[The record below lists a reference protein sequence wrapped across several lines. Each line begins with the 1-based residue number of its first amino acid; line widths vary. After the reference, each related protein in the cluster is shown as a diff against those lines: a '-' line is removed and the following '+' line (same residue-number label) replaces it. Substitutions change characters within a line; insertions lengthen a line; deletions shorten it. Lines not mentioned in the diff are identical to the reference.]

1 MIAIKAAHLFGG
13 CGSSRQ
19 FAGLKQFGANYKAHG
34 EQRRQV
40 LIVSA
45 YVHGGDHAEQR
56 LAHVE
61 RGLGLRR
68 CGAGKPRQHE
78 RQDKQTATTAQKS
91 LLTRFRRGISFY
103 SLRAEY
109 VARKSGHFRGQ
120 RDRKS
125 TVTCPIP

>member
-19 FAGLKQFGANYKAHG
+19 FAGLQQFGANYHAHG
-34 EQRRQV
+34 GRRLQV

-45 YVHGGDHAEQR
+45 DVHGGDHAEQR
-56 LAHVE
+56 LTDIE
-61 RGLGLRR
+61 RGFGWRQG
-68 CGAGKPRQHE
+68 GAGKRRQHE

-91 LLTRFRRGISFY
+91 LLTQFRRGISFY

-109 VARKSGHFRGQ
+109 MARKSPSAGYPL
-120 RDRKS
+120 
-125 TVTCPIP
+125 T